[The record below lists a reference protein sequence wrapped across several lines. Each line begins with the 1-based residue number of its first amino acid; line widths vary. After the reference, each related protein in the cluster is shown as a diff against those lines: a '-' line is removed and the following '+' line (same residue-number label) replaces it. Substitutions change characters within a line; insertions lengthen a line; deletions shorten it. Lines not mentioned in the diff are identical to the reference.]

1 MKFKNKQCSNIPFIH
16 YTFRD
21 FFSDKELLDIESI
34 NILNHSTSLDGE
46 RASNNN
52 RFFVDKDNMWSK
64 STLNR
69 IIDFFLS
76 DDIICMFEQES
87 GKTIRGNYL
96 RVELIEDKEKSWL
109 KPHVDINEKIMS
121 FILYLNNT
129 NESLDIGTSLYN
141 NNKELV
147 TTVPYINNTGF
158 YFYPGNDTWHGLE
171 SVNIHQRR
179 RAVMVNYCTFKT
191 EFKIPS

>member
-1 MKFKNKQCSNIPFIH
+1 
-16 YTFRD
+16 
-21 FFSDKELLDIESI
+21 
-34 NILNHSTSLDGE
+34 
-46 RASNNN
+46 
-52 RFFVDKDNMWSK
+52 MWSK

-158 YFYPGNDTWHGLE
+158 YF
-171 SVNIHQRR
+171 
-179 RAVMVNYCTFKT
+179 
-191 EFKIPS
+191 